1 MFKLHLSKVA
11 RFVAYFAIFMTARP
25 VFAADELNSGDTA
38 WILTS
43 TALVLFMTL
52 PGLALFYGG
61 LVRSSSVLSVLMH
74 CFAICCVSS
83 ILWLVA
89 GYSLAFGDGG
99 GANAIIG
106 GLDKAFLMG
115 VGPDSLSGTIPETVF
130 FMFQMTFAVITPALI
145 VGAYPERVKFSS
157 VLFFSAVWLM
167 IVYVPVTHWVW
178 GGGWLADMGVMDF
191 AGGIVVHVT
200 AGVSA
205 LVFAHCLGARR
216 GFPSTLRP
224 PHNPGLTMAGA
235 AMLWVGWFGF
245 NAGSALTAGGG
256 AGMAMTVTHIS
267 AAAASL
273 SWAAMEWAK
282 FGKPSLIGIVTGMV
296 AGLAT
301 VTPASGFIGPMGGLI
316 LGLVSGV
323 VCQWMTMFIKQNMK
337 IDDSLDVFA
346 VHGVG
351 GIIGTLCVAF
361 LATSTFQGLGLSDG
375 ATVGSQ
381 IWVQFIGVAAVA
393 AWSALATFIILKVS
407 DALFGLRVP
416 EEEEIEGL
424 DITAHGERSYEL

>member
-1 MFKLHLSKVA
+1 
-11 RFVAYFAIFMTARP
+11 
-25 VFAADELNSGDTA
+25 
-38 WILTS
+38 
-43 TALVLFMTL
+43 
-52 PGLALFYGG
+52 
-61 LVRSSSVLSVLMH
+61 
-74 CFAICCVSS
+74 
-83 ILWLVA
+83 
-89 GYSLAFGDGG
+89 
-99 GANAIIG
+99 
-106 GLDKAFLMG
+106 
-115 VGPDSLSGTIPETVF
+115 
-130 FMFQMTFAVITPALI
+130 
-145 VGAYPERVKFSS
+145 
-157 VLFFSAVWLM
+157 
-167 IVYVPVTHWVW
+167 
-178 GGGWLADMGVMDF
+178 
-191 AGGIVVHVT
+191 
-200 AGVSA
+200 
-205 LVFAHCLGARR
+205 
-216 GFPSTLRP
+216 
-224 PHNPGLTMAGA
+224 
-235 AMLWVGWFGF
+235 
-245 NAGSALTAGGG
+245 
-256 AGMAMTVTHIS
+256 
-267 AAAASL
+267 
-273 SWAAMEWAK
+273 
-282 FGKPSLIGIVTGMV
+282 MV

-393 AWSALATFIILKVS
+393 AWSAMATFIILKVS